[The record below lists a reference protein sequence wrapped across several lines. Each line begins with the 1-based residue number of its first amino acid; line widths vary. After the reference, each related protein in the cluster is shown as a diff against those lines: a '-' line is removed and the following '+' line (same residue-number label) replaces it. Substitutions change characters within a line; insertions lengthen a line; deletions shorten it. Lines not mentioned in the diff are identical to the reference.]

1 MPYTFAHIGFV
12 LPFKK
17 KWPVQLSMTGLI
29 FGSITPDYDFLF
41 RLTNISDHLFQYD
54 LACIVFIIY
63 PLALLSAISFHL
75 ICMNVIIDN
84 LPAYFQQT
92 IQRRDNKAYPLYL
105 KNNFI
110 RLSYSIFLGIFM
122 HLFLDF
128 FGHIENPYTFKL
140 YILNKTNNMAM
151 GQIAFL
157 LGCYALP
164 ILFSISGFY
173 LLYVYLLNKKLS
185 MKMVELNKQQWYF
198 WFSIAI
204 ATTLIAI
211 LKFLYTD
218 SGKLYIFDTVAI
230 ITTASLIVAMYSVC
244 LVYKIVK

>member
-54 LACIVFIIY
+54 FACIVFIFY

-92 IQRRDNKAYPLYL
+92 IQRRDNKY
-105 KNNFI
+105 
-110 RLSYSIFLGIFM
+110 
-122 HLFLDF
+122 
-128 FGHIENPYTFKL
+128 FK
-140 YILNKTNNMAM
+140 
-151 GQIAFL
+151 
-157 LGCYALP
+157 
-164 ILFSISGFY
+164 
-173 LLYVYLLNKKLS
+173 
-185 MKMVELNKQQWYF
+185 
-198 WFSIAI
+198 
-204 ATTLIAI
+204 
-211 LKFLYTD
+211 
-218 SGKLYIFDTVAI
+218 
-230 ITTASLIVAMYSVC
+230 
-244 LVYKIVK
+244 